1 MDLRTDPRLKPRL
14 REALTA
20 FGLDGP
26 AAGSTVTRSDPL
38 ARQLEATAEQD
49 AGFEGLYA
57 ALPADLPGD
66 GEVKVSQT
74 TETMQGL
81 DGNDIELRIYRPVK
95 ADGPLP
101 CVVSV
106 HGGGMTIL
114 RAFRRRPPAL
124 VRGPGRPVCWSLVS
138 TFATPG
144 PLPAIARSRPG
155 STSAAARSR
164 GSTRGASSSG
174 SVRTCCRA
182 SPAAP
187 TWVLPTGAQGQAG
200 RAAGQPDGVYAIVP
214 YVSGGY
220 AGDRARP
227 SSPYCL
233 FR

>member
-1 MDLRTDPRLKPRL
+1 VQQPGRLGDPEMDLRTDPRLKPRL
-14 REALTA
+14 REALAA

-26 AAGSTVTRSDPL
+26 AAGSTVTRSDPS

-74 TETMQGL
+74 TKTVQGP

-114 RAFRRRPPAL
+114 KAFRRRPPAL
-124 VRGPGRPVCWSLVS
+124 VRGTGRD
-138 TFATPG
+138 
-144 PLPAIARSRPG
+144 RS
-155 STSAAARSR
+155 
-164 GSTRGASSSG
+164 
-174 SVRTCCRA
+174 
-182 SPAAP
+182 
-187 TWVLPTGAQGQAG
+187 AG
-200 RAAGQPDGVYAIVP
+200 RWCRLSQRL
-214 YVSGGY
+214 
-220 AGDRARP
+220 DRCRP
-227 SSPYCL
+227 
-233 FR
+233 